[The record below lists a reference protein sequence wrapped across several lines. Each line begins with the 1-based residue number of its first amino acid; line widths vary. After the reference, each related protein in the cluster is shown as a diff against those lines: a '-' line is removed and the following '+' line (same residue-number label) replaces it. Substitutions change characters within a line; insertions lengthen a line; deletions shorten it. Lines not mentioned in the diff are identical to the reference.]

1 MISAELQVLPTSE
14 ELLSSDDTPVDNEDQ
29 NLLPNLLLLLLTH
42 LWSSRQDW
50 FFGVDMG
57 VYYPTDEKSPTPIV
71 PDAFL
76 SLGVERKKGG
86 KSRRSYVLWEE
97 SNVVP
102 ILTLEMVSQ
111 HLRGEYDKKMAIYRR
126 LGVLYYIIYNPE
138 FYQRDNKEPL
148 MVYKLVRG
156 EYQLQHGE
164 PYWMPEV
171 GLGIGRYHPPGS
183 QEQLTWF
190 DENSIRHLSEAE
202 VERQRADDERQQK
215 ERERQRANDERQQ
228 KELERQQK
236 ERLAER
242 LRELGEDPEQFL

>member
-1 MISAELQVLPTSE
+1 MISAELQVLPISE

-29 NLLPNLLLLLLTH
+29 NLLPNLLLLLLSH
-42 LWSSRQDW
+42 LWTSRQDW

-57 VYYPTDEKSPTPIV
+57 VYSPTDEKSYTLVV

-86 KSRRSYVLWEE
+86 KSRRSYILWEE
-97 SNVVP
+97 NNVVP
-102 ILTLEMVSQ
+102 IFTLEMVSH
-111 HLRGEYDKKMAIYRR
+111 HLRGEYEEKMTIYRR

-138 FYQRDNKEPL
+138 FYQRDEKEPL

-156 EYQLQHGE
+156 EYQLQDGE

-171 GLGIGRYHPPGS
+171 GLGIGRYQPPGS

-190 DENSIRHLSEAE
+190 DENGIRHLSEVE
-202 VERQRADDERQQK
+202 VERRQKELERQRADDERQQK
-215 ERERQRANDERQQ
+215 ER
-228 KELERQQK
+228 ERQQK